1 MGGHVNGIR
10 YINVCNAFS
19 HFCALSAAQLFN
31 DRMLRLFSPQFVVA
45 NTACD
50 RNSDIPQ
57 WDAQISFK
65 SPQKLRKSSEII
77 LSTEQCSFEWMDP
90 YFIAISLENRTFFFW
105 CWLTSQFCALIVL
118 RNTNALNT
126 QIIGRVWRFDVFEM
140 VLSRIQIESEDHFFL
155 PHKLSN
161 WSVFT
166 VFINIFSL
174 CLQNGWGT
182 ANFEENTYFGHVWSN
197 EALRDFTESTALT
210 LLNVMR
216 NFLFD
221 PTKNWFSDEL
231 LPLEFIWGLSSSE
244 RERNLQSF
252 ASLGILGLISGRT
265 FKERS
270 QNTKFCRF
278 LFPPFLICILHFAS
292 ATWKPQQELRM
303 HAR

>member
-1 MGGHVNGIR
+1 
-10 YINVCNAFS
+10 
-19 HFCALSAAQLFN
+19 
-31 DRMLRLFSPQFVVA
+31 
-45 NTACD
+45 
-50 RNSDIPQ
+50 
-57 WDAQISFK
+57 
-65 SPQKLRKSSEII
+65 
-77 LSTEQCSFEWMDP
+77 MDP

-174 CLQNGWGT
+174 SAEWLRYSKFRRKYLFWTCLIQWGT
-182 ANFEENTYFGHVWSN
+182 EGFHP
-197 EALRDFTESTALT
+197 R
-210 LLNVMR
+210 R

-231 LPLEFIWGLSSSE
+231 FPLEFIWGLSSSE